1 MHLFLLPLQTV
12 NSLRIKTA
20 FFCDRK
26 ALWGLVRTAWVFN
39 TSSTNWCGSAAGLV
53 INFST
58 QCGSGELCRVGSEQG
73 EAPDL
78 PGTQSL
84 LHRKAHTLFSL
95 RLTHPQCQ
103 WMKDSGAKQRC
114 WVMSP
119 FLLWLKYCLSLIQT
133 SELMFWCSRCGSW
146 TISLGHLEPQFS
158 YF

>member
-1 MHLFLLPLQTV
+1 MF
-12 NSLRIKTA
+12 S
-20 FFCDRK
+20 
-26 ALWGLVRTAWVFN
+26 

-95 RLTHPQCQ
+95 GLTPTVPMNERF
-103 WMKDSGAKQRC
+103 WSKAKMIGY
-114 WVMSP
+114 VSFPSFVEVLP
-119 FLLWLKYCLSLIQT
+119 FINSDIRAYALT
-133 SELMFWCSRCGSW
+133 
-146 TISLGHLEPQFS
+146 P
-158 YF
+158 